1 MSKPQKSYALW
12 IAGHCLRALATLLV
26 FAICAL
32 VLWRVFIS
40 SRPPKEMKRL
50 AVNDALTAAYAAHG
64 DALELY
70 TQEQASVTRG
80 EQNYG
85 YFGITRCVFIPQ
97 AKQVQ
102 VTFRYNN
109 STLEQ
114 IKEDLNLAEEPPRGV
129 EIFDVSLVTVR
140 DTTPEDKSDNTDD
153 SANLAKDRVV
163 PSDRRIDTT
172 LLYTYILY
180 TFDGVE
186 IQPATITAFFD
197 IYYGEP
203 DYSQP
208 ALGTLRLYHC
218 ESPNLPVELTRAER
232 KALAGE

>member
-26 FAICAL
+26 FAVCAL

-50 AVNDALTAAYAAHG
+50 AANEALCAAYATHG

-70 TQEQASVTRG
+70 TQEQGSVTRG
-80 EQNYG
+80 DNNYG
-85 YFGITRCVFIPQ
+85 YFGITRFVFIPQ
-97 AKQVQ
+97 ASQVQ

-114 IKEDLNLAEEPPRGV
+114 IQKDLNLAEEPPRGV
-129 EIFDVSLVTVR
+129 EIFNVSLVTVR

-153 SANLAKDRVV
+153 SPNLAKTRIAPTDKK
-163 PSDRRIDTT
+163 IDTT

-180 TFDGVE
+180 TFDGVDIE
-186 IQPATITAFFD
+186 SDTLTAFFD

-203 DYSQP
+203 DYSLS

-218 ESPNLPVELTRAER
+218 ESTNLPVELSRAER
-232 KALAGE
+232 KALAGK